1 MDWGQVKVI
10 SDSLLVKFSKMIIAI
25 NTNQQ
30 KEIVDA
36 FLKLGVVVSNPEDK
50 RTVECLAVT
59 MFDTKN
65 IPGYIVDPFD
75 ENNALKS
82 NSVTK
87 LPPDLYFLVR
97 TVQLFRGICY
107 GLKLDYSLAEAW
119 QPYAISAIKRIE
131 KT

>member
-1 MDWGQVKVI
+1 M
-10 SDSLLVKFSKMIIAI
+10 LLLKFSKMVIAI
-25 NTNQQ
+25 NSNQQ
-30 KEIVDA
+30 REIVDA

-107 GLKLDYSLAEAW
+107 GLKLDYSLAQAW
-119 QPYAISAIKRIE
+119 QPYATAAVKRIE

>member
-1 MDWGQVKVI
+1 VKVI
-10 SDSLLVKFSKMIIAI
+10 SDMLLLKFSKMIIAI